1 MLPIKKIDQLRDL
14 MKAEK
19 WKEALSLAAKF
30 PRLGSNKAVIV
41 RAHECFVNP
50 SFYKQLGI
58 DTDKAV
64 NDAIAALKTKYNQSS
79 LSGK

>member
-14 MKAEK
+14 MKTEK

-50 SFYKQLGI
+50 SFYAQIGI
-58 DTDKAV
+58 DTDESIKLG
-64 NDAIAALKTKYNQSS
+64 IAALKSTY
-79 LSGK
+79 